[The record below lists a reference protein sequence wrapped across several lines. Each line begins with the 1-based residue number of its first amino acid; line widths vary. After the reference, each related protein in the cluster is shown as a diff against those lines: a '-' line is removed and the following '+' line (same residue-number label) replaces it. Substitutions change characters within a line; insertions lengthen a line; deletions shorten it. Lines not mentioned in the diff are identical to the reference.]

1 MSTKPGNTVYHLSA
15 MEGNVEAL
23 AEALYLYSPL
33 LRIMTTSSSTTNGG
47 QQGESSQ
54 QAVANNADLDL
65 HLDLDKKNSDGD
77 TALILVN
84 YTDIRIY
91 LSMFHL
97 KILLGF
103 SYLVVFYL

>member
-23 AEALYLYSPL
+23 AEALYSPL
-33 LRIMTTSSSTTNGG
+33 LGIMMPSSSTTNGG